1 MAFFSRLL
9 IYSSRRNRLIG
20 DLFYFFDQRP
30 CLCNCHR
37 VWLLPANRASL
48 HDPAWNQTGFL
59 LSLSML
65 VVSFGLPKVD
75 LTVSACLSLVS
86 VWCQRPVPAWA
97 LREWF
102 SLCWLEPSVWFQPGL
117 LTRMLQ
123 NLLPPQSTRHV
134 QCPQKQWPSL
144 DLTFSHTRVITC
156 LSSFSTE
163 AKE

>member
-9 IYSSRRNRLIG
+9 IYRRRRNRLIG

-65 VVSFGLPKVD
+65 VVSFGLPKME
-75 LTVSACLSLVS
+75 LTVMPVSHWWVCDVSALF
-86 VWCQRPVPAWA
+86 
-97 LREWF
+97 LRERF
-102 SLCWLEPSVWFQPGL
+102 SLCLLDPSVWFHPGL
-117 LTRMLQ
+117 LTWMLQ
-123 NLLPPQSTRHV
+123 NLLPPQSTRRV

-144 DLTFSHTRVITC
+144 DLTFSHTRVVTC
-156 LSSFSTE
+156 LSSFSIE